1 MKRGRWLAAAG
12 ILFAMVISAAILG
25 CGGGEKGVSSE
36 AVSTSVEDRFIPQ
49 EKVPSEA
56 LSLDEKAAGDYERGE
71 TYAAPETT
79 SSLPQLQLKVIR
91 SALVDLETE
100 KGGYAKL
107 REDAVAAAYAAG
119 GFVENESSSKDDEGF
134 TYATLTLRVPAEKFD
149 EVLSRVS
156 SLGEV
161 VSTQVSTQDVSGE
174 YVDLES
180 RLKHLQAE
188 ESFYMA
194 LIAKAETIEE
204 MISIREHLSSIQLEK
219 EQLQGRKDFL
229 DQQISYST
237 LTLSVDEVSP
247 EEKGEG
253 FWDRVGDAFRSFG
266 RGMKALAVGIFYA
279 LPYLLILAA
288 IVAVVWL
295 LVRRSRRTPSPE

>member
-12 ILFAMVISAAILG
+12 VLSALMLSAAVLG
-25 CGGGEKGVSSE
+25 CGGAGKEASSG
-36 AVSTSVEDRFIPQ
+36 AVSTSVEDGFGPQ
-49 EKVPSEA
+49 
-56 LSLDEKAAGDYERGE
+56 DKAASEPMSLEERAAGGYESDE
-71 TYAAPETT
+71 AYAVPETT
-79 SSLPQLQLKVIR
+79 SSLPQLQLKVIKN
-91 SALVDLETE
+91 ALVDLETD

-119 GFVENESSSKDDEGF
+119 GFVENESSSKDDEGY

-180 RLKHLQAE
+180 RLRHLQAE
-188 ESFYMA
+188 ESFYLA
-194 LIAKAETIEE
+194 LIAKAQTIQE
-204 MISIREHLSSIQLEK
+204 MISIQEHLSSIQLEK

-229 DQQISYST
+229 DQQISFST
-237 LTLSVDEVSP
+237 VTLSVDEVSP
-247 EEKGEG
+247 EKDGEG
-253 FWDRVGDAFRSFG
+253 FWHRVGEAFRSFG
-266 RGMKALAVGIFYA
+266 RGMRALAVGIFYA
-279 LPYLLILAA
+279 LPYLLVLAVIA
-288 IVAVVWL
+288 AVAWL
-295 LVRRSRRTPSPE
+295 LVRRSRKQT